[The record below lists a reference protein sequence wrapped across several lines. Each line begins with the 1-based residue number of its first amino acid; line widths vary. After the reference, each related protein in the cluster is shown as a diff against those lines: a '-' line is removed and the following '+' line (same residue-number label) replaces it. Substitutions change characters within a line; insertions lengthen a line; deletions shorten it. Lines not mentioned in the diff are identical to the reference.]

1 MITSTNKEAYPNTL
15 IVILGHDEGRSS
27 FEEKEDVTRVTN
39 DEGQTIGYNF
49 FISTSNHA
57 FLFSS
62 ISQVIVKSFPLHLQ
76 FYGPYLLVYQFLCHL
91 GRQQMK
97 EFP

>member
-39 DEGQTIGYNF
+39 DKGETIGFNF
-49 FISTSNHA
+49 FNVDKLIDFDKLPNGP
-57 FLFSS
+57 
-62 ISQVIVKSFPLHLQ
+62 VKLSDDELEALNKKI
-76 FYGPYLLVYQFLCHL
+76 
-91 GRQQMK
+91 GRAHV
-97 EFP
+97 

>member
-39 DEGQTIGYNF
+39 DEGKTIGYNF
-49 FISTSNHA
+49 FNVDKLIDFDKLPNGPVKLSDDELEGMSDTATHVG
-57 FLFSS
+57 S
-62 ISQVIVKSFPLHLQ
+62 IS
-76 FYGPYLLVYQFLCHL
+76 
-91 GRQQMK
+91 
-97 EFP
+97 